1 MRGLK
6 KNLEA
11 VSKQNKSLQEAK
23 FGSSDDDDESKSY
36 EKDMAS
42 LNEEIKKLKLKLK
55 EKKGEVKEAEAKA
68 LAAKTQSEG
77 LTLKYERLLE
87 DNKHLLGQVQ
97 SGDIGVSRSEGK
109 KNT

>member
-23 FGSSDDDDESKSY
+23 FGSSDDDESKSY